1 VAGKW
6 PDAQLS
12 STMNTSSVHLRD
24 LNDLVSAFSGN
35 SNSESHWTKDP
46 LHNTRLHVEDGVSSY
61 EEDRHVHESRTTT
74 FPSKIYPPTNPPVK
88 SQLSFDK
95 IKHRTSAKNNLLA
108 SEKEPN
114 EVHFGEQCHFNN
126 GTELISLDSSSTIET
141 NIPEIQNGKTSLH
154 LISELCDRL
163 AASDSA
169 EKSRHDKATQ
179 TVMEGTPNGL
189 APQTLNNQT
198 CFFHATPHGQT
209 NVQVPAMKI
218 STALENSRDET
229 DSLSDSHILIPGNN
243 NNDTIENSYNYFLA
257 QYQGPC
263 VTCCEP
269 ADAVSCLEHMMET
282 ITPVDETYKPCEMKI
297 NQLLP
302 DIQSSEGLTNF
313 NSGR

>member
-1 VAGKW
+1 
-6 PDAQLS
+6 
-12 STMNTSSVHLRD
+12 MNTSSVHLRD
-24 LNDLVSAFSGN
+24 LNDLVSAFSGI

-46 LHNTRLHVEDGVSSY
+46 LHNTRLRVEDGVSSY

-74 FPSKIYPPTNPPVK
+74 FPSKIYPPTNQPVK

-95 IKHRTSAKNNLLA
+95 IKHRTSAKNNLFA

-114 EVHFGEQCHFNN
+114 GVHFGEQCHFNN

-169 EKSRHDKATQ
+169 EKSSHDKATQ

-189 APQTLNNQT
+189 APQALNLNNQT
-198 CFFHATPHGQT
+198 CFFHATPHSQT
-209 NVQVPAMKI
+209 NVPAMKI
-218 STALENSRDET
+218 STALEQIPDESCSCT
-229 DSLSDSHILIPGNN
+229 LSDSHILIPGNK
-243 NNDTIENSYNYFLA
+243 NDTTENSYNDFLA

-302 DIQSSEGLTNF
+302 DIQSSKGLTNS

>member
-1 VAGKW
+1 MAGKW

-35 SNSESHWTKDP
+35 SNSDSHWTKDP
-46 LHNTRLHVEDGVSSY
+46 SHNTRLHVEDGVSSY
-61 EEDRHVHESRTTT
+61 EEDRHESRTTT
-74 FPSKIYPPTNPPVK
+74 FPSKIYSPTNPLVK
-88 SQLSFDK
+88 SQSIFDK
-95 IKHRTSAKNNLLA
+95 FQHRTSEKNNLFA

-114 EVHFGEQCHFNN
+114 GVHFGEQCYFNN
-126 GTELISLDSSSTIET
+126 RTELISLDSSSTIET
-141 NIPEIQNGKTSLH
+141 NIPEIQNGKTTLH
-154 LISELCDRL
+154 LMSELCDRL

-189 APQTLNNQT
+189 APQTLNLNNQT
-198 CFFHATPHGQT
+198 CFFHATPNRQT
-209 NVQVPAMKI
+209 NVPAMKI
-218 STALENSRDET
+218 STALEQSLDESYSCT
-229 DSLSDSHILIPGNN
+229 LSDSHILIPGNN
-243 NNDTIENSYNYFLA
+243 NDTTENSYNDFLP
-257 QYQGPC
+257 QYHGPC

-269 ADAVSCLEHMMET
+269 ADAVSCLEQMMET

-302 DIQSSEGLTNF
+302 DIQCSEGLTNS

>member
-1 VAGKW
+1 MAGKW

-35 SNSESHWTKDP
+35 SNSDSHRTKDP
-46 LHNTRLHVEDGVSSY
+46 SDNTRLHVEDGVSSY
-61 EEDRHVHESRTTT
+61 EEDRQESRTTT
-74 FPSKIYPPTNPPVK
+74 FPSKIYFPTNPPVK
-88 SQLSFDK
+88 SQSIFDK
-95 IKHRTSAKNNLLA
+95 IQHRISAKNNLFA

-114 EVHFGEQCHFNN
+114 GVQFGEQCHFNN

-179 TVMEGTPNGL
+179 AVMEGTPNGL
-189 APQTLNNQT
+189 APQTLNLNNQT
-198 CFFHATPHGQT
+198 CFFHATPNSQT
-209 NVQVPAMKI
+209 NVPAMKI
-218 STALENSRDET
+218 STALQQSPDESCSCT
-229 DSLSDSHILIPGNN
+229 LSDSHILIPGNN
-243 NNDTIENSYNYFLA
+243 NDTIENSYNDFLA
-257 QYQGPC
+257 QYHGPC

-269 ADAVSCLEHMMET
+269 ADAVSCLEQMMET

-302 DIQSSEGLTNF
+302 DIQSSEGLTNS